1 MLHPLNP
8 SAMLNVEL
16 APFQKNAP
24 APNLTYMLNG
34 MILHL
39 QKHFI
44 LHAGAPDAYSSNI
57 LATSST
63 RPWLSPSRLVV
74 SQSLPS
80 VAPKTTNLTT
90 LPSSSMTRRPLRS
103 SAHVRRICFASVSA
117 MLTSMMA
124 LFGGDDEVAVL
135 LLLLCAPR
143 LRRRSADTP
152 SRLW

>member
-1 MLHPLNP
+1 MLNPLNP
-8 SAMLNVEL
+8 SAMLNLEL
-16 APFQKNAP
+16 PPFQNAP
-24 APNLTYMLNG
+24 VPNLMYMMNG

-39 QKHFI
+39 QQLNHTV
-44 LHAGAPDAYSSNI
+44 PDAYSSNI

-63 RPWLSPSRLVV
+63 RPWLSPSCLVV

-90 LPSSSMTRRPLRS
+90 LPSSSMTKRPLRS

-124 LFGGDDEVAVL
+124 LFCVAVL
-135 LLLLCAPR
+135 LLSLLLCAPR
-143 LRRRSADTP
+143 LRRRSAETP
-152 SRLW
+152 SLLW